1 MTVPKSLDKKGRRE
15 REEGM
20 ERRGEE
26 REVRVRERGR
36 SGRGKR
42 CLGRS
47 REEVAVR
54 DKKELVV
61 REKKGKGKHE
71 MEKKY

>member
-20 ERRGEE
+20 ERRGE

-54 DKKELVV
+54 DKRELVV
-61 REKKGKGKHE
+61 REKKRK
-71 MEKKY
+71 